1 MVALLLQNN
10 YAEADMLHFLKKVL
24 MFRVGQKASRGF
36 ARSIGVYKP
45 VSAIIGLIGGVK
57 YMRRHA

>member
-1 MVALLLQNN
+1 
-10 YAEADMLHFLKKVL
+10 MLRFLKKLL
-24 MFRVGQKASRGF
+24 MFRVGQKASHGF

-45 VSAIIGLIGGVK
+45 IAGIVGLIGGIK